1 MTKQEAIKICLVD
14 EQPIYWPEVGKLR
27 VRSGKVNFKGFDTP
41 PIYATAVTNDRNYP
55 DTVAVDY
62 TDMFATEQEARNEL
76 ADRIDALIVM
86 REKRLAKLRKKAQ
99 EFRQSTAPT
108 AKGE

>member
-14 EQPIYWPEVGKLR
+14 EKPIYWPEVGKLR
-27 VRSGKVNFKGFDTP
+27 VKSGIININGFSSP
-41 PIYATAVTNDRNYP
+41 LMYAIVVQTHNGYSENI
-55 DTVAVDY
+55 AVDY
-62 TDMFATEQEARNEL
+62 ANMFATEQEARNEL
-76 ADRIDALIVM
+76 ADRIEALIVL

-99 EFRQSTAPT
+99 EFRQPAAPT